1 MQDRRFRNLENVE
14 RVKILSARRATD
26 LDPDFDEFLLCLSPF
41 SLVAP
46 SLDGKHSWKKLV
58 GASNSR
64 SSFRLDESRRNVDS
78 PAKLPRVQF
87 AETARAKNRSISIGV
102 DAE

>member
-46 SLDGKHSWKKLV
+46 SLDGKHSWKKTRPSIQLEIIV
-58 GASNSR
+58 
-64 SSFRLDESRRNVDS
+64 
-78 PAKLPRVQF
+78 PAR
-87 AETARAKNRSISIGV
+87 
-102 DAE
+102 